1 MDDNKTQF
9 SFTSVLESVRLNVQ
23 TTAVYLP
30 HHIIAKLPGGH
41 IRVTGTIN
49 GAPFSLAIRF
59 RRDGSRYFTVGSALR
74 RAARII
80 EGDSVDVR
88 FRVIDLQKAELPA
101 ILEVVTLH
109 EREIRSIRTLP
120 KKEGRQVLENFMTD
134 ITNMDVRIR
143 RSVENIRKG
152 HIGSEPRPQH
162 QRKNRKG

>member
-1 MDDNKTQF
+1 MDRNKPQF
-9 SFTSVLESVRLNVQ
+9 SFKGVLESVRLNVQ

-30 HHIIAKLPGGH
+30 HHVIAKLPGGRL
-41 IRVTGTIN
+41 RVTGTIN

-59 RRDGSRYFTVGSALR
+59 LRNGSRYFTVGSDLR
-74 RAARII
+74 KAARIA

-88 FRVIDLQKAELPA
+88 FRVIDLCSAEPPA

-120 KKEGRQVLENFMTD
+120 QKERQVLENFITD
-134 ITNMDVRIR
+134 LKNMDVRIR
-143 RSVENIRKG
+143 RSVENVRKG
-152 HIGSEPRPQH
+152 HINPEPRPQH